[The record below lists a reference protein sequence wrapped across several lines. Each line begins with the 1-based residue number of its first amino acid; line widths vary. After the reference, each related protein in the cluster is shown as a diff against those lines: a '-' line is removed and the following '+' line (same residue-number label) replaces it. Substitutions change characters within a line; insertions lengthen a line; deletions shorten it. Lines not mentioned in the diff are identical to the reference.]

1 MKKSMMMA
9 VASAL
14 VINLS
19 SCNNDNE
26 GSNQATALKIQ
37 TDIAATRAT
46 ISSFPVN
53 SALGLFVTSGALGSN
68 YEAVSS
74 NVNVKSLLS
83 SGGVWTLSPAV
94 YLSNDDATVFA
105 YYPYDAAKTNGAAIG
120 VEQTSQT
127 DFMYGTHTT
136 GQSGINNGNPTV
148 NLTMK
153 HALALVQF
161 KMSETNY
168 PGTAKLTKVEIANG
182 AGKTLLLSEGSMN
195 LSSGAITNTTGKN
208 VSAFVENSS
217 TGLLASIPA
226 VASTDENTY
235 PKVMVLPTAATVAA
249 GDLMIYFTIDGKV
262 YSWSVPSATTWKS
275 GTKNT
280 YSVTLSGTA
289 LTVGNVVITD
299 WTGGVTGSAGLN

>member
-1 MKKSMMMA
+1 MMA

-53 SALGLFVTSGALGSN
+53 SSLGLFVTTGTLGSN
-68 YEAVSS
+68 YESVAS
-74 NVNVKSLLS
+74 NTNVKSTLS
-83 SGGVWTLSPAV
+83 SSGTWALSPAV

-105 YYPYDAAKTNGAAIG
+105 YYPYDAAKTNGTTIG
-120 VEQTSQT
+120 MEHASQT
-127 DFMYGTHTT
+127 DYMYGTHTT

-161 KMSETNY
+161 KMSASNY

-182 AGKTLLLSEGSMN
+182 AGKTLLFSEGSMN
-195 LSSGAITNTTGKN
+195 LSSGVITNTTGKN
-208 VSAFVENSS
+208 VSAFVENTS
-217 TGLLASIPA
+217 TGLLASIPTT
-226 VASTDENTY
+226 ASTDESTY

>member
-19 SCNNDNE
+19 SCSNE
-26 GSNQATALKIQ
+26 SEQPKEATALKIQ
-37 TDIAATRAT
+37 TDIATRAT
-46 ISSFPVN
+46 LSSFPVN
-53 SALGLFVTSGALGSN
+53 SSLGLFVTTGTLGSN
-68 YEAVSS
+68 YESVAS
-74 NVNVKSLLS
+74 NANVKSTLS
-83 SGGVWTLSPAV
+83 SSGVWTLSPAV

-120 VEQTSQT
+120 LEHASQT
-127 DFMYGTHTT
+127 DYMYGTHTA
-136 GQSGINNGNPTV
+136 GQNGINNGNPTV

-161 KMSETNY
+161 KMSATNY
-168 PGTAKLTKVEIANG
+168 PGTGKLTKVEIANG
-182 AGKTLLLSEGSMN
+182 AGKTLLFSEAAMN
-195 LSSGAITNTTGKN
+195 ISSGSITNTTGKN
-208 VSAFVENSS
+208 ASAFVENNS
-217 TGLLASIPA
+217 TGLLASLPT

-235 PKVMVLPTAATVAA
+235 PKVMVLPTAATAAA

>member
-1 MKKSMMMA
+1 MS
-9 VASAL
+9 
-14 VINLS
+14 
-19 SCNNDNE
+19 
-26 GSNQATALKIQ
+26 
-37 TDIAATRAT
+37 
-46 ISSFPVN
+46 
-53 SALGLFVTSGALGSN
+53 
-68 YEAVSS
+68 
-74 NVNVKSLLS
+74 S
-83 SGGVWTLSPAV
+83 SGTWALSPAV

-105 YYPYDAAKTNGAAIG
+105 YYPYDAAKTNGTAIG
-120 VEQTSQT
+120 MEHASQT
-127 DFMYGTHTT
+127 DYMYGTHTT

-148 NLTMK
+148 NLSMK

-161 KMSETNY
+161 KMSATNY
-168 PGTAKLTKVEIANG
+168 PGTGKLTKVEISNG
-182 AGKTLLLSEGSMN
+182 AGKTLLFSEGSMN

-208 VSAFVENSS
+208 ISAFVENTS

-226 VASTDENTY
+226 VASTDESTY
-235 PKVMVLPTAATVAA
+235 PKVMVLPTVATVAA